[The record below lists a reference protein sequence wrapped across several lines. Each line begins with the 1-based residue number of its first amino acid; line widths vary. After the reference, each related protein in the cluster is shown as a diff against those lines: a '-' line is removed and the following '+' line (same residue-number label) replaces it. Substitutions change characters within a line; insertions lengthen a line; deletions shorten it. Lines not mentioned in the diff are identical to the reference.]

1 MHHRRDFLKLGA
13 GFLAFIGCLFDPLL
27 STVRRAYAEV
37 QKTILPPDTKRESL
51 IYKDPTSLDT
61 RNLRTTPLN
70 DFGTMGTTDYKVNLN
85 EWRFEVAGG
94 VAKPLRLTYQEIR
107 ALPSIE
113 KYVLL
118 ICPGFFANHGKWKG
132 VSMKGLLEKA
142 GVQNGMTHI
151 IFTGP
156 NGLNGKVEKFPI
168 EDVLQNKVFLAYEVN
183 GQTLPQKHGF
193 PLRVVAEG
201 YYGDDW
207 VKYVY
212 RMAVGKG

>member
-1 MHHRRDFLKLGA
+1 MG
-13 GFLAFIGCLFDPLL
+13 GLFDPLF
-27 STVRRAYAEV
+27 SMVRRVYAEV

-51 IYKDPTSLDT
+51 IYQDPKSLDT
-61 RNLRTTPLN
+61 RNFRVTPLN

-85 EWRFEVAGG
+85 EWRLEIAGG

-142 GVQNGMTHI
+142 GVEKGMTHI
-151 IFTGP
+151 TFTGP
-156 NGLNGKVEKFPI
+156 NGSSGKVEKFPI
-168 EDVLQNKVFLAYEVN
+168 EDILQNKVFLAYEVN
-183 GQTLPQKHGF
+183 GQALPQKHGF